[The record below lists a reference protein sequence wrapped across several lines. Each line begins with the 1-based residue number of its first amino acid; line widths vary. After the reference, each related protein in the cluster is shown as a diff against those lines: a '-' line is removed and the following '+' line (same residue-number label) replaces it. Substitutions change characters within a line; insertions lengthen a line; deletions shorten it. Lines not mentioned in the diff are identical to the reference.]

1 MSAPS
6 LHSEQV
12 TDLRIGVRCGETS
25 AYRAASGQ
33 TLIELAS
40 VFAFLG
46 SLAAIGVGFIV
57 VATSSH
63 CPTYAQ
69 TVRSNDL
76 PAVLS
81 GLKTYR
87 LQTDRYPSE
96 SEGLQALVSAG
107 IVDKAPRDPWQN
119 PYRYSL
125 DGNQPVVTSM
135 GADGLPGTEDDV
147 SSNDL
152 ALRAS
157 R

>member
-1 MSAPS
+1 MSAAS

-40 VFAFLG
+40 IFAFLG
-46 SLAAIGVGFIV
+46 SLAAIGLGV
-57 VATSSH
+57 VVSAASTH
-63 CPTYAQ
+63 CPTHAQ

-81 GLKTYR
+81 GLKTFR
-87 LQTDRYPSE
+87 LQTGRYRST
-96 SEGLQALVSAG
+96 SEGLQALVFAS
-107 IVDKAPRDPWQN
+107 IVDKHPRDPWQN

-125 DGNQPVVTSM
+125 DGDQPVVTSM
-135 GADGLPGTEDDV
+135 GSDGLPGTEDDL
-147 SSNDL
+147 STNDL
-152 ALRAS
+152 AARAS